1 MIMSDNTPIKRAV
14 ISYDNMSQELMDAFR
29 EKYPRGYADYL
40 SDIIKVEKPNGDF
53 FHAVSLEV
61 PGAIYLVKI
70 KVKVDD
76 IEDIQDDLFKD
87 EDSDG
92 DDSGDEED
100 NTFPAV
106 SDEEIAA
113 AGSSDGDEE
122 AEE

>member
-29 EKYPRGYADYL
+29 EKYPKGYADYF

-122 AEE
+122 AED

>member
-1 MIMSDNTPIKRAV
+1 
-14 ISYDNMSQELMDAFR
+14 MDAFK
-29 EKYPRGYADYL
+29 EKYPHGYADYMG
-40 SDIIKVEKPNGDF
+40 DIFKVDKPDGTSF
-53 FHAVSLEV
+53 YAVTLEI
-61 PGAIYLVKI
+61 PDALYLVKI

-100 NTFPAV
+100 NSFPAV

>member
-29 EKYPRGYADYL
+29 EKYPKGYADYF

-92 DDSGDEED
+92 DDSGDEEE
-100 NTFPAV
+100 NNFPAV

-113 AGSSDGDEE
+113 AGSSDADEE
-122 AEE
+122 AED

>member
-1 MIMSDNTPIKRAV
+1 MSDNTPIKRAV
-14 ISYDNMSQELMDAFR
+14 ISYDNMSQELMDALR
-29 EKYPRGYADYL
+29 EKYPKGYADYF

-76 IEDIQDDLFKD
+76 IEDIQEDLFKD
-87 EDSDG
+87 SDN
-92 DDSGDEED
+92 DNDNSGDEED
-100 NTFPAV
+100 SGFPPV